1 MIAIPVDTAAAD
13 TRSSKLFGNVSGFA
27 LFNAADDA
35 FRFVNN
41 DNKGDGV
48 ATAKGLADLSVDT
61 VIYSFLG
68 NGPFG
73 VFEKEGINV
82 YYIGKEPMALPEIV
96 KGITEQRFVKVDASN
111 ADTYLDPGTATGN
124 CACGCTHD

>member
-13 TRSSKLFGNVSGFA
+13 ARSSTLFGNVSAFA
-27 LFNAADDA
+27 LFDGADGA
-35 FRFVNN
+35 FRFISNAHR
-41 DNKGDGV
+41 GDGI
-48 ATAKGLADLSVDT
+48 ATAKGLAELSVDT
-61 VIYSFLG
+61 VVYTHLG

-82 YYIGKEPMALPEIV
+82 YYIGKEPLALTEIV
-96 KGITEQRFVKVDASN
+96 KGVDAGSFVKVDGSN

-124 CACGCTHD
+124 CGCGCSHD